1 MPLHHQHR
9 SALPSRAHGSDG
21 ITRTA
26 SLPGSIAVVAQRSGH
41 ITEIARRRRRL
52 SITARLAIVQEV
64 ATRLA
69 DSHGVTEVVE
79 STRSSLDV
87 GLGAEAL
94 VVNVVSSEG
103 NGLAT
108 LHDSGT
114 SERTHDL
121 LQGFVSFDDGPA
133 KAVLASGEP
142 VYWSTLAERNRDY
155 PNYAGFPSSC
165 QSWAILPLTVHGM
178 TFGVLSI
185 GWAEPRRFGKEDVA
199 LLLVIAH
206 QCAIAVDRAR
216 LEEVER
222 SERETLELMSEGTR
236 VMVSELDPASVVRK
250 LVLLAV
256 PRLAPWCAVYVAER
270 TTLRRVAIEIA
281 QDADLAEELR
291 GLDAVAVGSDHPLS
305 LCYRTG
311 KAQVVPRVTENEIH
325 EVYGAALSD
334 RVLATQADWTAL
346 VVPIKAGGQ
355 VIGVM
360 SLVSNKWGG
369 APPAEAWHAAE
380 GLAGRAGVALRNAR
394 RYDLERSTATLLSEA
409 VLPRELP
416 DISGYEVASRY
427 IPAEGRVA
435 GDWFDVARLPSGS
448 VLVGIGDVGG
458 HGISA
463 ASLMAELRNAAR
475 GLAIG
480 GGGPGDIIRGLDELT
495 LMDDAHGFA
504 TALYGSLDPDDG
516 SFLWSSAGH
525 IPPLLFGSGF
535 ASWLAFAEHPPLG
548 VQMVSEPRVSRH
560 QIVPAEGLVLIT
572 DGVVERRGADIGDG
586 LEQLSTLVAGH
597 GAASAQ
603 FLADAIVAE
612 FCVAPY
618 DDCCIVVL
626 RHV

>member
-1 MPLHHQHR
+1 MAQ
-9 SALPSRAHGSDG
+9 
-21 ITRTA
+21 
-26 SLPGSIAVVAQRSGH
+26 VV
-41 ITEIARRRRRL
+41 RRRRRL

-69 DSHGVTEVVE
+69 DSHGVAEVVE
-79 STRSSLDV
+79 SIRSSLV
-87 GLGAEAL
+87 NGLGAAAL
-94 VVNVVSSEG
+94 VVNVVSSDG
-103 NGLAT
+103 SGLTT
-108 LHDSGT
+108 LYDSGT

-121 LQGFVSFDDGPA
+121 LQGFVPIDDAPA

-142 VYWSTLAERNRDY
+142 IYWSTLAERDHDY
-155 PNYAGFPSSC
+155 PHYSGFPSSC

-178 TFGVLSI
+178 TFGVLSV
-185 GWAEPRRFGKEDVA
+185 GWADSRRFGKEDSA

-216 LEEVER
+216 LEAVER

-256 PRLAPWCAVYVAER
+256 PRLAPWCAVYVADR
-270 TTLRRVAIEIA
+270 TTLRREAIEIA
-281 QDADLAEELR
+281 DHAELADELL
-291 GLDAVAVGSDHPLS
+291 GLEAVGVGSDHPLS

-311 KAQVVPRVTENEIH
+311 KAQVVPRVSENEVKQ
-325 EVYGAALSD
+325 VYSEALSD

-360 SLVSNKWGG
+360 SLVSNTWGG
-369 APPAEAWHAAE
+369 APPAAAWHSAE

-394 RYDLERSTATLLSEA
+394 RYDLERSSARLLSEA

-416 DISGYEVASRY
+416 QVSGYEVASRY

-435 GDWFDVARLPSGS
+435 GDWFDVARLPSGKF
-448 VLVGIGDVGG
+448 LVGIGDVGG

-480 GGGPGDIIRGLDELT
+480 GVGPGCIIRGLAELT

-504 TALYGSLDPDDG
+504 TALYGSLEPDEGD
-516 SFLWSSAGH
+516 FLWSSAGH

-548 VQMVSEPRVSRH
+548 TQLVNEPPVRRH
-560 QIVPAEGLVLIT
+560 QIEPAKGVLLLT
-572 DGVVERRGADIGDG
+572 DGVVERRGADIADG
-586 LEQLSTLVAGH
+586 LEQLRTFVAQH
-597 GAASAQ
+597 AADGARS
-603 FLADAIVAE
+603 LADSVVSE
-612 FCVAPY
+612 FCSAPQ
-618 DDCCIVVL
+618 DDCCIVIL
-626 RHV
+626 RRV

>member
-1 MPLHHQHR
+1 M
-9 SALPSRAHGSDG
+9 AH
-21 ITRTA
+21 
-26 SLPGSIAVVAQRSGH
+26 V
-41 ITEIARRRRRL
+41 ARRRRRL
-52 SITARLAIVQEV
+52 SITAPLAIVQEL

-69 DSHGVTEVVE
+69 DSHGVAEVVE

-87 GLGAEAL
+87 GLGAAAL
-94 VVNVVSSEG
+94 VVNIVSSDG
-103 NGLAT
+103 DGLAT

-121 LQGFVSFDDGPA
+121 LQGLVPFDDGPA

-142 VYWSTLAERNRDY
+142 IYWSTLAERDRDY
-155 PNYAGFPSSC
+155 PHYAGFPSSC
-165 QSWAILPLTVHGM
+165 QSWAILPLTVHGL
-178 TFGVLSI
+178 TFGVLSV
-185 GWAEPRRFGKEDVA
+185 GWADPRRFGKEDSA

-281 QDADLAEELR
+281 EDADLAEELR
-291 GLDAVAVGSDHPLS
+291 GLEAVGVGSDGPLS

-311 KAQVVPRVTENEIH
+311 KAQVVPRVTENEVQQ
-325 EVYGAALSD
+325 VYGEAPSD

-360 SLVSNKWGG
+360 SLFSNTWRG
-369 APPAEAWHAAE
+369 APPSGAWHSAE

-394 RYDLERSTATLLSEA
+394 RYDLERSTARLLSEA

-416 DISGYEVASRY
+416 QVLGYEVASRY

-435 GDWFDVARLPSGS
+435 GDWFDVARLPSGKF
-448 VLVGIGDVGG
+448 VVGIGDVGG

-463 ASLMAELRNAAR
+463 ASLMAQLRNAAR

-480 GGGPGDIIRGLDELT
+480 GVGPGDIIRGLAELT

-504 TALYGSLDPDDG
+504 TALYGSLDPDEG
-516 SFLWSSAGH
+516 TFLWSSAGH

-548 VQMVSEPRVSRH
+548 AQLLNKPSVRRH
-560 QIVPAEGLVLIT
+560 QIAPAEGVLLLT
-572 DGVVERRGADIGDG
+572 DGVVERRGADIADG
-586 LEQLSTLVAGH
+586 LEQLRTFVVEHAAG
-597 GAASAQ
+597 GAQ
-603 FLADAIVAE
+603 FLANSVVSE
-612 FCVAPY
+612 FCSAPQ

-626 RHV
+626 RRV

>member
-1 MPLHHQHR
+1 M
-9 SALPSRAHGSDG
+9 
-21 ITRTA
+21 
-26 SLPGSIAVVAQRSGH
+26 AQV
-41 ITEIARRRRRL
+41 ARRRGRL

-64 ATRLA
+64 AARLA
-69 DSHGVTEVVE
+69 DSHGVAEVVE
-79 STRSSLDV
+79 STRASLDR
-87 GLGAEAL
+87 GLGAAAL
-94 VVNVVSSEG
+94 VVNVVNSDG
-103 NGLAT
+103 NGLDT
-108 LHDSGT
+108 LYDSGT
-114 SERTHDL
+114 SQRTHDL
-121 LQGFVSFDDGPA
+121 LHGFVPFDDGPA

-142 VYWSTLAERNRDY
+142 VYWSTLAERDRDY

-165 QSWAILPLTVHGM
+165 PSWAILPLTVHGT
-178 TFGVLSI
+178 TFGVLSV
-185 GWAEPRRFGKEDVA
+185 GWADPRRFGKEDSA

-216 LEEVER
+216 LEAVER

-256 PRLAPWCAVYVAER
+256 PRLAPWCAVYVADR

-281 QDADLAEELR
+281 EHADLAEELR
-291 GLDAVAVGSDHPLS
+291 GLEAVGVGSDHPLS

-311 KAQVVPRVTENEIH
+311 RAQVVPRVTENEIH
-325 EVYGAALSD
+325 EVYGEALSD

-360 SLVSNKWGG
+360 SLVSNAWGG
-369 APPAEAWHAAE
+369 VPPAEAWHSAE

-394 RYDLERSTATLLSEA
+394 RYDLERSTARLLSEA

-416 DISGYEVASRY
+416 QVSGYEVASRY

-435 GDWFDVARLPSGS
+435 GDWFDVARLPSGQF
-448 VLVGIGDVGG
+448 VVGIGDVGG
-458 HGISA
+458 HGIDA
-463 ASLMAELRNAAR
+463 ASLMAQLRNAAR

-480 GGGPGDIIRGLDELT
+480 GAGPGDIIRGLAELT

-504 TALYGSLDPDDG
+504 TALYGSLDPDEG

-548 VQMVSEPRVSRH
+548 TQLVSKPPLRRH
-560 QIVPAEGLVLIT
+560 QIAPAEGVLFLT
-572 DGVVERRGADIGDG
+572 DGVVERRGADIADG
-586 LEQLSTLVAGH
+586 LEQLRTFVAEH
-597 GAASAQ
+597 AADGAQ
-603 FLADAIVAE
+603 FLAKSVVSE
-612 FCVAPY
+612 FCSAPQ

-626 RHV
+626 RRV